1 MSTTAPEESG
11 ELRERIRAILH
22 RDSVWAAYALAD
34 LQPAFDP
41 YCRWQLADSP
51 EGPGLT
57 LLYTGLSI
65 PTLVTVGAPAAV
77 AQALTAT
84 PLPDQVYLTVR
95 EEHEPIVATHYD
107 LDQDRRPM
115 WRMVWDGSEGPAPS
129 RKERARVQRLGPADA
144 QALQRLYAQGG
155 PFAPDAFDP
164 YQLDNGLFY
173 GVWDGEARDGSKE
186 LAAAGGT
193 HIVNRAE
200 QVAAIGNVYTRPDRR
215 RQGLARA
222 ITQALLAG
230 LQAANIR
237 LVVLNVDQRNQP
249 ARTLYEALGFRV
261 HCPYVE
267 GVAVRHAV

>member
-1 MSTTAPEESG
+1 MPAPGSRES
-11 ELRERIRAILH
+11 RQQIRAILR
-22 RDSVWAAYALAD
+22 RDPVWAAYALAD

-41 YCRWQLADSP
+41 YCRWQVADSP

-84 PLPDQVYLTVR
+84 PLPDRAYLTVR
-95 EEHEPIVATHYD
+95 EEHEPLVAAHYD
-107 LDQDRRPM
+107 LGQDRRPM
-115 WRMVWDGSEGPAPS
+115 WRMVWARPERRLPS
-129 RKERARVQRLGPADA
+129 PVDVARVQRLGPADA
-144 QALQRLYAQGG
+144 PALQRLYAQGG

-173 GVWDGEARDGSKE
+173 GVWEGPEE

-193 HIVNRAE
+193 HIVNQAE

-222 ITQALLAG
+222 ITQALVAG
-230 LQAANIR
+230 LQAADIR
-237 LVVLNVDQRNQP
+237 LVVLNVDQRNQA
-249 ARTLYEALGFRV
+249 ARTLYDALGFRV

-267 GVAVRHAV
+267 GVAVRRAV